1 VDRIRWGVIGTAN
14 IATWRV
20 IPAIQK
26 SRNGDVVAVA
36 SRDAGRAR
44 DYANRHG
51 IAQSYGSYAALLD
64 DASIDAIYI
73 PLPNQLHAEWSIR
86 CAEAGKPTLCEK
98 PLGSTAAETQRM
110 VDVFRERGV
119 PLAEAFMY
127 RFHPRTERVKDIV
140 GRGAVGEMHLIDAV
154 FSFQIRRVN
163 DVRLQPQLAGGAL
176 RDLGVYCV
184 NLMRLMTGEEPDR
197 VQAIGHFGAES
208 GVEEWAVGSLQFPS
222 GVLGSFGC
230 GMRSYRT
237 HGYLIRGSEGT
248 IVVQDGFGPNDDQV
262 TEIVVKRDTGKLS
275 ETIRIEIPATD
286 QFQRMVEDFA
296 DALLDDRP
304 PRYPAEDAVANMK
317 VLDRLQVSMRAT
329 EA

>member
-1 VDRIRWGVIGTAN
+1 MAKIRWGVIGTAN
-14 IATWRV
+14 IATFRV

-26 SRNGDVVAVA
+26 SHNGEVVAVA
-36 SRDAGRAR
+36 SRDAERAR
-44 DYANRHG
+44 DYAEQHG
-51 IAQSYGSYAALLD
+51 IAQSYGSYAALLED
-64 DASIDAIYI
+64 PSIDAIYI
-73 PLPNQLHAEWSIR
+73 PLPNKLHAEWSIQ

-98 PLGSTAAETQRM
+98 PLGSTAEEVQRM

-127 RFHPRTERVKDIV
+127 RFHPRTERVKDILS
-140 GRGAVGEMHLIDAV
+140 RGAVGEMHLIDAV
-154 FSFQIRRVN
+154 FSFKIRRLN

-184 NLMRLMTGEEPDR
+184 NLMRLMTGEEPGR
-197 VQAIGHFGAES
+197 VHAIGHFGADS

-222 GVLGSFGC
+222 GVLGSFSC

-248 IVVQDGFGPNDDQV
+248 IIVQDGFGPEHDQA
-262 TEIVVKRDTGKLS
+262 TEIVLYRDTGNLR
-275 ETIRIEIPATD
+275 ETLRIEIPATD

-296 DALLDDRP
+296 DALLNDRS

-317 VLDRLQVSMRAT
+317 VLDRMQASMRVG
-329 EA
+329 EG